1 MTKKTK
7 PALRHG
13 WARFWSVDLHVHT
26 PASKDAKKEDFGSA
40 ADIVKAAKA
49 AGLDAIAI
57 TDHNSAAWCEEMA
70 AAANGQLIILP
81 GFELS
86 TPEGHLLGIWEE
98 GTPADRL
105 EDVLVRVGI
114 SRRKF
119 GDPAAISTKM
129 MDDCAKEI
137 NGAGGIAIAGHIE
150 KERGILALPVQ
161 TRVNQLLAEP
171 AIAAFEFVLPDTPA
185 KVAAKLSGTRSPAL
199 IQSSDTYSAAL
210 SRHSVTAVGQR
221 RTWVKA
227 GRPDMCGIRY
237 ALDDPDLRITLVDP
251 SGGDM
256 HPAIESVH
264 ISGGFLAGIDV
275 ELSPDMNCILGGT
288 GAGKSLI
295 LEAIRFALDQQVD
308 GGVFKAIR
316 EEVDSRLAYALGDR
330 TEVRVVVAT
339 PDGRYRVRRTF
350 GQSGSRPLVDQD
362 VDGEWVGIDRSAVS
376 LLAIAAY
383 SQGEVLEYARQP
395 VGRVGLVDAH
405 LDLAALDTR
414 VTQAEA
420 NLRVNAGK
428 LIAART
434 KVNDLNEKAS
444 RVVELEERE
453 RELSGLFT
461 PELVQE
467 LRLWTSEQGE
477 LKSLS
482 EQVEAINFAPLP
494 EAPQVSARI
503 TDHETQY
510 QRIRVAQAAVATTVT
525 EAESS
530 VNKSIAALKS
540 VVAAVRTE
548 LDAEFEAVQAKL
560 DLEVEKLG
568 GASLKGLL
576 NELKRIQTEVGGA
589 RLASDQLKKTA
600 QPRLDAL
607 QVEREALLVEL
618 KTAKDERRGL
628 RRARTQELNSKTA
641 GLVKIDIPNQGD
653 VSLYRTQL
661 DRIKVGSRVQE
672 RVLDLI
678 ARNVHP
684 YSLARAL
691 WSGDLGKT
699 GKLPQGVSAA
709 DIAKLH
715 ANVDDRGYWREVL
728 DLQRVDVPDVL
739 NVKFKKPE
747 SGDYAS
753 IENLSHGQKCTA
765 ILVILLA
772 DGDTPVL
779 IDQPED
785 ALHAPWIEDY
795 LVSRLRDLRGT
806 RQCIFATRSSGL
818 VVSADSEQLVTMR
831 ATSDRGEVEASG
843 SLERH
848 DLNKLALHH
857 LEGGRIPFGR
867 RARKLS
873 ASIAAT

>member
-1 MTKKTK
+1 
-7 PALRHG
+7 
-13 WARFWSVDLHVHT
+13 
-26 PASKDAKKEDFGSA
+26 
-40 ADIVKAAKA
+40 
-49 AGLDAIAI
+49 
-57 TDHNSAAWCEEMA
+57 
-70 AAANGQLIILP
+70 
-81 GFELS
+81 
-86 TPEGHLLGIWEE
+86 
-98 GTPADRL
+98 
-105 EDVLVRVGI
+105 
-114 SRRKF
+114 
-119 GDPAAISTKM
+119 
-129 MDDCAKEI
+129 
-137 NGAGGIAIAGHIE
+137 
-150 KERGILALPVQ
+150 
-161 TRVNQLLAEP
+161 
-171 AIAAFEFVLPDTPA
+171 
-185 KVAAKLSGTRSPAL
+185 
-199 IQSSDTYSAAL
+199 
-210 SRHSVTAVGQR
+210 
-221 RTWVKA
+221 
-227 GRPDMCGIRY
+227 
-237 ALDDPDLRITLVDP
+237 
-251 SGGDM
+251 
-256 HPAIESVH
+256 
-264 ISGGFLAGIDV
+264 
-275 ELSPDMNCILGGT
+275 MNCILGGT

-641 GLVKIDIPNQGD
+641 GLVKIDIRLFGSP
-653 VSLYRTQL
+653 
-661 DRIKVGSRVQE
+661 VG
-672 RVLDLI
+672 
-678 ARNVHP
+678 
-684 YSLARAL
+684 
-691 WSGDLGKT
+691 
-699 GKLPQGVSAA
+699 
-709 DIAKLH
+709 
-715 ANVDDRGYWREVL
+715 
-728 DLQRVDVPDVL
+728 
-739 NVKFKKPE
+739 
-747 SGDYAS
+747 AS
-753 IENLSHGQKCTA
+753 
-765 ILVILLA
+765 
-772 DGDTPVL
+772 
-779 IDQPED
+779 
-785 ALHAPWIEDY
+785 
-795 LVSRLRDLRGT
+795 GT
-806 RQCIFATRSSGL
+806 RR
-818 VVSADSEQLVTMR
+818 
-831 ATSDRGEVEASG
+831 
-843 SLERH
+843 
-848 DLNKLALHH
+848 
-857 LEGGRIPFGR
+857 
-867 RARKLS
+867 
-873 ASIAAT
+873 